1 VFGNHKKL
9 YSEGAQAEGVVM
21 SSRVGTPGNYTNQL
35 VTVQAKLPD
44 GSTVEFKKH
53 MLDWNDVGV
62 IYVGSVVPVR
72 YDPSD
77 HSKVVLDIPAMKER
91 YQQSEA
97 AKRAGL
103 NAQVAQLGEP
113 GSPALG
119 GTPIRLING
128 LGDLGALKDQIAQ
141 AAAQNPGS
149 SSDPVDRLAKLA
161 TLKQQGLLSEAE
173 FAAAKAKILS
183 ES

>member
-1 VFGNHKKL
+1 MFGNHKKL

-21 SSRVGTPGNYTNQL
+21 SSRVGTPGDYTNQL
-35 VTVQAKLPD
+35 VTVEAKLQD

-97 AKRAGL
+97 ARKAGL
-103 NAQVAQLGEP
+103 DAQVAQLGEP

-119 GTPIRLING
+119 GAPMVMLDG
-128 LGDLGALKDQIAQ
+128 LGDLSALKAQIAQ
-141 AAAQNPGS
+141 ATAQNPGS
-149 SSDPVDRLAKLA
+149 SRDPVDRLAKLA
-161 TLKQQGLLSEAE
+161 GLKQQGLLSDAE
-173 FAAAKAKILS
+173 FAAAKAKIIG